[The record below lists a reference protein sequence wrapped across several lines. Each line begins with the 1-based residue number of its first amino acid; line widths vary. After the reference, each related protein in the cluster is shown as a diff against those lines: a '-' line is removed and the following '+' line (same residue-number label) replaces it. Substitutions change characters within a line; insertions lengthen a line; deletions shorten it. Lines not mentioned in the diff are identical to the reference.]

1 MSALSS
7 AATPRPTP
15 IGPIGPIGV
24 IGAGSMGQALIAGW
38 AGSGQKI
45 VAIVRDRAKY
55 QHLEGEY
62 GITVTEDRGHLSDC
76 AVVVLAIKPQV
87 MREILPEFASV
98 ISPQAVVMSVA
109 AGVTTEF
116 IENSLSSTDQ
126 VIRAMPNTPS
136 IIGRGVTGISG
147 SPACTEDSLNIA
159 RELMSAV
166 GVVIDI
172 PESAQNE
179 LAAVSG
185 SGPAY
190 LFYLAEYLMQGAR
203 ELGLDPE
210 MAQLLVTETLA
221 GAAELLRESGKSPQE
236 LREQVTSPSGM
247 TAASMSVLDSQAV
260 GQAVI
265 DALARGTERAR
276 ELGGE

>member
-1 MSALSS
+1 MG
-7 AATPRPTP
+7 T
-15 IGPIGPIGV
+15 IGV

-38 AGSGQKI
+38 AGTGHNI
-45 VAIVRDRAKY
+45 VAIVRDQAKY
-55 QHLEGEY
+55 HHLEGEY
-62 GITVTEDRGHLSDC
+62 GITVTEDRTQLSDC

-87 MREILPEFASV
+87 IREILPEFASV
-98 ISPQAVVMSVA
+98 ISAEAVVISVA
-109 AGVTTEF
+109 AGITTEF

-126 VIRAMPNTPS
+126 IIRAMPNTPS

-147 SPACTEDSLNIA
+147 SPTCTQESLNIA

-166 GVVIDI
+166 GVVMDI
-172 PESAQNE
+172 PETAQNE

-203 ELGLDPE
+203 ELGLDPDV
-210 MAQLLVTETLA
+210 AQLLVIETLA
-221 GAAELLRESGKSPQE
+221 GSAELLRQSGKSPHV
-236 LREQVTSPSGM
+236 LREQVTSPAGM
-247 TAASMSVLDSQAV
+247 TAAAMAVLDAREV
-260 GQAVI
+260 GPAII

-276 ELGGE
+276 ELGGQ

>member
-147 SPACTEDSLNIA
+147 SPTCTEDSLNIA

-203 ELGLDPE
+203 ELGLEPE

>member
-7 AATPRPTP
+7 AGT
-15 IGPIGPIGV
+15 IGTIGPIGV

-38 AGSGQKI
+38 SGAGQKI

-62 GITVTEDRGHLSDC
+62 GITVTEDRGELANC

-87 MREILPEFASV
+87 IREILPEFASV
-98 ISPQAVVMSVA
+98 ISPKAVVISVA

-126 VIRAMPNTPS
+126 VTRAMPNTPS

-147 SPACTEDSLNIA
+147 SPTCTEASLNIA

-203 ELGLDPE
+203 ELGLEPE
-210 MAQLLVTETLA
+210 MAQVLVTETLA

-236 LREQVTSPSGM
+236 LREQVTSPGGM

-260 GQAVI
+260 GQAVV

-276 ELGGE
+276 ELGSK

>member
-1 MSALSS
+1 MSAQSS
-7 AATPRPTP
+7 TATPRRTP
-15 IGPIGPIGV
+15 IGAIGV

-38 AGSGQKI
+38 AGSGQPI
-45 VAIVRDRAKY
+45 IAVVRDRAKY

-62 GITVTEDRGHLSDC
+62 GISVTEDRAELATC

-87 MREILPEFASV
+87 IREILPEFAPV
-98 ISPQAVVMSVA
+98 ISPQAVVISVA

-116 IENSLSSTDQ
+116 IENALSSTDQ
-126 VIRAMPNTPS
+126 IIRAMPNTPS

-147 SPACTEDSLNIA
+147 SRACTEESLNIA

-172 PESAQNE
+172 PETAQNE

-203 ELGLDPE
+203 ELGLEPD

-221 GAAELLRESGKSPQE
+221 GSAELLRQSGKSPQA
-236 LREQVTSPSGM
+236 LREQVTSPAGM
-247 TAASMSVLDSQAV
+247 TAASMAVLDSQAV

>member
-7 AATPRPTP
+7 TET
-15 IGPIGPIGV
+15 IGPIGV

-38 AGSGQKI
+38 SGAGQKI
-45 VAIVRDRAKY
+45 VAVVRDRAKY

-62 GITVTEDRGHLSDC
+62 GITVTEDRGELANC

-87 MREILPEFASV
+87 IREILPEFASV
-98 ISPQAVVMSVA
+98 ISLKAVVISVA

-147 SPACTEDSLNIA
+147 SPTCTEESLNIA

-203 ELGLDPE
+203 ELGLEPE
-210 MAQLLVTETLA
+210 MAQMLVTETLA

-236 LREQVTSPSGM
+236 LREQVTSPGGM

-276 ELGGE
+276 ELGSK

>member
-1 MSALSS
+1 MSEVNL
-7 AATPRPTP
+7 TPTQTNV
-15 IGPIGPIGV
+15 IGV
-24 IGAGSMGQALIAGW
+24 VGAGSMGQALIAGW
-38 AGSGQKI
+38 AGSGKKI
-45 VAIVRDRAKY
+45 VAVVRDRAKY

-62 GITVTEDRGHLSDC
+62 GITVTEDRGELAGC
-76 AVVVLAIKPQV
+76 GVVVLAIKPQV
-87 MREILPEFASV
+87 IRELLPEFAPA
-98 ISPQAVVMSVA
+98 ISPQAVVISVA
-109 AGVTTEF
+109 AGVTTKF

-147 SPACTEDSLNIA
+147 SPTCTEQSMNIA

-190 LFYLAEYLMQGAR
+190 LFYLAEYLIQGAQ
-203 ELGLDPE
+203 ELGLEPE
-210 MAQLLVTETLA
+210 LAHQLVTETLA
-221 GAAELLRESGKSPQE
+221 GSAELLRQSNQPPQA
-236 LREQVTSPSGM
+236 LREQVTSPAGM
-247 TAASMSVLDSQAV
+247 TAAAMAVLDAQAV
-260 GQAVI
+260 GQSVV
-265 DALARGTERAR
+265 DALAAGTERAR

>member
-7 AATPRPTP
+7 TGT
-15 IGPIGPIGV
+15 IGTIGPIGV

-38 AGSGQKI
+38 SGAGQKI
-45 VAIVRDRAKY
+45 VAVVRDRAKY

-62 GITVTEDRGHLSDC
+62 GITVTEDRGELANC

-87 MREILPEFASV
+87 IREILPEFASV
-98 ISPQAVVMSVA
+98 ISLKAVVISVA

-147 SPACTEDSLNIA
+147 SPTCTEESLNIA

-203 ELGLDPE
+203 ELGLEPE
-210 MAQLLVTETLA
+210 MAQMLVTETLA

-236 LREQVTSPSGM
+236 LREQVTSPGGM

-276 ELGGE
+276 ELGSK